1 MYKNVSDKFKGEKGV
16 LSRGRTN
23 IGYIQ
28 PINENTIS
36 GTSVSIRDGI
46 KDKTELTIDGKST
59 QETRSGRNLLNV
71 TAESFSMMGVTV
83 TINSDKT
90 IVLNGTYTGTETY
103 LRRLAK
109 DFTIPAG
116 TYTLSNGNPDASA
129 LVPSA
134 IFKDDNNNF
143 DIVDVSTKTFTEEKV
158 IKPYLRIAIGSSF
171 NNFKIYPMIVSGDTV
186 GEYEP
191 YGASPSPDYPSEI
204 ENVKGK
210 NLINPNLPVG
220 SETKDG
226 ITLTNNGD
234 GTYTVKGTAT
244 KTTGIDLTTQD
255 VIKLKGG
262 TYYTNSIE
270 VLSGTMDGL
279 ITVSVKGKD
288 DVTKFN
294 YLNLGSTFKAQTKKT
309 EEDLTIVRYNYY
321 IGSGKTVAFTFRVQ
335 LEEGSVATRY
345 VPYGNIQIVE
355 TGKNLFYNVVTSS
368 RPSGITLTQNDDG
381 SMLLNGTTTG
391 VSIFDFRLPKA
402 LPAGT
407 YTFSIK
413 GSGNIPG
420 NVFLRARDNN
430 AIMVSTDA
438 QVQGNNTTQNSH
450 TFTCEKEIA
459 TVSLNI
465 TTAGTIFNKFV
476 IKPQLEQ
483 SSTATDYEPYT
494 EEVVNIDLKGN
505 ELCSLPN
512 GTKAELIV
520 KDGRAKIVK
529 KIGEVV
535 LDGSETI
542 SGIWRDTET
551 THIFKISDI
560 KLDNLYTT
568 LTNTDEVFAMCDYFK
583 VHPYDAGANSIWA
596 IRKDNNDFKNALA
609 IINTKGN
616 ANYKNIIVKHSGCVT
631 SAEFKTWLSNH
642 NVTVQYEL
650 AEPYEIDL
658 GEVATLKT
666 FNGTTYITNSEDAEM
681 IVKYSQLGNKISKFV
696 QGQFMLQDKC
706 SVDGKL
712 IGNVIAKNFECQIYS
727 GKTYNLVDKRVR
739 VHTGLRFDDGTEEYV
754 PWGDFI
760 VDTYENVE
768 SSNYVSIKAM
778 DYMVK
783 FNPAYI
789 DNSHYPCYLK
799 DWVVNFANYFDV
811 ELGDLSYEL
820 TADTEINTEK
830 IYYTKNG
837 DDYEPVDN
845 PEKENIST
853 YYEVDLGSVSNQNF
867 EIIETPEI
875 ANKTG
880 REILKSV
887 AEMFGSFATIGRD
900 NKLYFKLKEKTGVKI
915 PKSPTLHSLTKNE
928 KYGEINVVV
937 LKLGQAEG
945 ENVTKRDEASIAKH
959 GENIIQIE
967 DNVFLNSQAKR
978 EMAINELFDRLKGF
992 SYVDFSAEWNNFMYL
1007 DSGDAIECQNKDDDT
1022 YFETMLLNQTLY
1034 IPNTTKSTI
1043 SAPSESKA
1051 EEKYQ
1056 FTEEQ
1061 KQINLY
1067 TELRVNKVEGAITAT
1082 TKKTQDISDDLN
1094 NNYYS
1099 KTNINQLLQT
1109 AESGITN
1116 TFSEAGGNNIFRNT
1130 GLWFKADTANIRNL
1144 YNESFIYCTY
1154 NSDAV
1159 NKSLTNVYPSSTS
1172 VTSYIRS
1179 EELMEINSAYEYSL
1193 DVPELTYKHGD
1204 TTLSYKTS
1212 LLELTSN
1219 REFQLENGKI
1229 LKHELSAGSSTIKFK
1244 KNTAYVML
1252 LLENQNFSRN
1262 IIVGDDLNGKTIYSS
1277 LPDNFY
1283 ETLNEQAVTT
1293 SMFVKTSTSNAIG
1306 VHTRLSKG
1314 LFNVGCNTI
1323 SNFEQSIMPTINFYI
1338 KNDITTVN
1346 EKSLKMSDT
1355 FGTVTEID
1363 KNNLAYPYLKIGIA
1377 TNLEIADAKTTL
1389 KELSI
1394 QIKTSDNL
1402 YEFWEGEIVRNSN
1415 DEAANNN
1422 SMLLLN
1428 GEVYQE
1434 QEVPNGN
1441 YAISF
1446 MYQKLNELANASVL
1460 INDKEYQLDSTEL
1473 KQFYTG
1479 EQDNETK
1486 EYITQPVEV
1495 TTNHIR
1501 ITFKCDVANAVEIYD
1516 LMCNKGT
1523 VKLAYSQNENETTT
1537 ETVNISKG
1545 ITITSTNMETIFK
1558 ANANGIRILTLQHA
1572 TIAYFTDKG
1581 LSTKEIIVEDEAQ
1594 ICRTLIQNVGDQTW
1608 FTRM

>member
-1 MYKNVSDKFKGEKGV
+1 MLKGLTSTWKNGCNAKTLTFSEYIIIDNKKIPVKAVLKDDCYNNGNFIGTFIFKEISFEVENNIDFKQKEFEYYKVVNGETIKFGTFITTEITDNDTTELVKVVGMDFGLKTQVEYMSSLDYSSGLITLLDVWNECCELSGLTSGITDFTNSDFIVE
-16 LSRGRTN
+16 SDQFT
-23 IGYIQ
+23 
-28 PINENTIS
+28 
-36 GTSVSIRDGI
+36 GTGATIRDVFVAI
-46 KDKTELTIDGKST
+46 AQSSCSFVKVMNDDKIYLIFNEYESNKKDGKTLIIDNSVYNTNLKLQLYGKST

-103 LRRLAK
+103 WRRLAK

-116 TYTLSNGNPDASA
+116 TYTLSNGNPDAST
-129 LVPSA
+129 STA
-134 IFKDDNNNF
+134 IFKDDSNNF
-143 DIVDVSTKTFTEEKV
+143 DIVDVSTKTFTGEKV
-158 IKPYLRIAIGSSF
+158 IKPYLRIAVGSSF

-186 GEYEP
+186 GKYEP
-191 YGASPSPDYPSEI
+191 YGAMPSPDYPSEI
-204 ENVKGK
+204 ENIKGK
-210 NLINPNLPVG
+210 NLFDGEIEIGGLDATTGLDVVNSTRTRSKNFIKVSSNTNYYYGYQNGGYRWILGYDKNKNLV
-220 SETKDG
+220 S
-226 ITLTNNGD
+226 D
-234 GTYTVKGTAT
+234 GTHNSSYKGALYIFSNNKGGVF
-244 KTTGIDLTTQD
+244 KTTPTTEYIRWYDTQS
-255 VIKLKGG
+255 
-262 TYYTNSIE
+262 TN
-270 VLSGTMDGL
+270 
-279 ITVSVKGKD
+279 
-288 DVTKFN
+288 
-294 YLNLGSTFKAQTKKT
+294 
-309 EEDLTIVRYNYY
+309 
-321 IGSGKTVAFTFRVQ
+321 
-335 LEEGSVATRY
+335 LEEEIMLSKGSIATRY

-355 TGKNLFYNVVTSS
+355 TGKNIAKFDPSKNTNINSWIYTSNVANNITATKKGTGDSFYATFVANVVKDEQYVFSTSTS
-368 RPSGITLTQNDDG
+368 EHI
-381 SMLLNGTTTG
+381 SMYCYSDKLWGTVIKGLSAVGLSSAVPLKFTSNYTGQMVIGLYGTTTS
-391 VSIFDFRLPKA
+391 VEAKDFQLE
-402 LPAGT
+402 
-407 YTFSIK
+407 K
-413 GSGNIPG
+413 GP
-420 NVFLRARDNN
+420 
-430 AIMVSTDA
+430 
-438 QVQGNNTTQNSH
+438 
-450 TFTCEKEIA
+450 IA
-459 TVSLNI
+459 T
-465 TTAGTIFNKFV
+465 
-476 IKPQLEQ
+476 P
-483 SSTATDYEPYT
+483 YEPYT

-505 ELCSLPN
+505 EL
-512 GTKAELIV
+512 TKYDKLII
-520 KDGRAKIVK
+520 KDGRATIQK
-529 KIGEVV
+529 K
-535 LDGSETI
+535 
-542 SGIWRDTET
+542 
-551 THIFKISDI
+551 
-560 KLDNLYTT
+560 
-568 LTNTDEVFAMCDYFK
+568 
-583 VHPYDAGANSIWA
+583 SIHLS
-596 IRKDNNDFKNALA
+596 LA
-609 IINTKGN
+609 IKDMNNFEDYPGWQPQPELLKDYPNKNGSFDSVPISYMTNISNSGFRVSLNTVGSN
-616 ANYKNIIVKHSGCVT
+616 GVI
-631 SAEFKTWLSNH
+631 FLSKS
-642 NVTVQYEL
+642 VYGLTQTQWKEKYPDLVFDLIYEL
-650 AEPYEIDL
+650 ETPEEIDL
-658 GEVATLKT
+658 GKITTLKT
-666 FNGTTYITNSEDAEM
+666 FNDTTYITNSEDAEM
-681 IVKYSQLGNKISKFV
+681 SIKYSIINE
-696 QGQFMLQDKC
+696 
-706 SVDGKL
+706 
-712 IGNVIAKNFECQIYS
+712 VIEDY
-727 GKTYNLVDKRVR
+727 TDLDDKRDTKPITCVR
-739 VHTGLRFDDGTEEYV
+739 LGMSQ
-754 PWGDFI
+754 I
-760 VDTYENVE
+760 VGENL
-768 SSNYVSIKAM
+768 
-778 DYMVK
+778 D
-783 FNPAYI
+783 
-789 DNSHYPCYLK
+789 LK
-799 DWVVNFANYFDV
+799 DD
-811 ELGDLSYEL
+811 EL
-820 TADTEINTEK
+820 
-830 IYYTKNG
+830 
-837 DDYEPVDN
+837 
-845 PEKENIST
+845 
-853 YYEVDLGSVSNQNF
+853 
-867 EIIETPEI
+867 
-875 ANKTG
+875 
-880 REILKSV
+880 
-887 AEMFGSFATIGRD
+887 
-900 NKLYFKLKEKTGVKI
+900 VK
-915 PKSPTLHSLTKNE
+915 
-928 KYGEINVVV
+928 KYGEHWLIIN
-937 LKLGQAEG
+937 
-945 ENVTKRDEASIAKH
+945 
-959 GENIIQIE
+959 
-967 DNVFLNSQAKR
+967 DNPFAYTQKKR
-978 EMAINELFDRLKGF
+978 EELIYAILDKIKGF
-992 SYVDFSAEWNNFMYL
+992 GYSAFSAKTSFKPYL
-1007 DSGDAIECQNKDDDT
+1007 TCGDIIKFKNKNG
-1022 YFETMLLNQTLY
+1022 ELINSILLRYEHNYDEITLE
-1034 IPNTTKSTI
+1034 
-1043 SAPSESKA
+1043 APSETSATVNYVYPANTIDLYKKA
-1051 EEKYQ
+1051 EAKVDKEANNITLL
-1056 FTEEQ
+1056 TEQTKTLRE
-1061 KQINLY
+1061 NL
-1067 TELRVNKVEGAITAT
+1067 E
-1082 TKKTQDISDDLN
+1082 SD
-1094 NNYYS
+1094 YYN
-1099 KTNINQLLQT
+1099 KTNINELLQT

-1130 GLWFKADTANIRNL
+1130 GLWFKADTANIQNL

-1193 DVPELTYKHGD
+1193 DVSELTYKHGD

-1219 REFQLENGKI
+1219 REFQLENGEI

-1306 VHTRLSKG
+1306 VHTKLSKG

-1355 FGTVTEID
+1355 FGIVTEID
-1363 KNNLAYPYLKIGIA
+1363 KNNLAYPYLKIGID

-1389 KELSI
+1389 KEFSI

-1501 ITFKCDVANAVEIYD
+1501 ITFKCDVDNAVEIYD

-1558 ANANGIRILTLQHA
+1558 ANANGIRILTLQNA

>member
-36 GTSVSIRDGI
+36 GTSVSIIDGI

-59 QETRSGRNLLNV
+59 QETRSGRNLFDI
-71 TAESFSMMGVTV
+71 S
-83 TINSDKT
+83 K
-90 IVLNGTYTGTETY
+90 VLNNGTRVVNNG
-103 LRRLAK
+103 
-109 DFTIPAG
+109 DG
-116 TYTLSNGNPDASA
+116 TLSVQAYGASGGS
-129 LVPSA
+129 PSYLKTYCPNLQVGDNVILTLETTSKNKFIYLSGTNQVWKSGVERTITQSDLDSSVLWYSNDNSTTA
-134 IFKDDNNNF
+134 TISNIMVRLSSITDD
-143 DIVDVSTKTFTEEKV
+143 T
-158 IKPYLRIAIGSSF
+158 
-171 NNFKIYPMIVSGDTV
+171 
-186 GEYEP
+186 YEP
-191 YGASPSPDYPSEI
+191 FTNGQPSPSPDYPSEI
-204 ENVKGK
+204 ENVKGRNLLPEVIDKTTQTK
-210 NLINPNLPVG
+210 N
-220 SETKDG
+220 G
-226 ITLTNNGD
+226 ITLTFLENNKINLKGTSTATTAIDLLLKENTKITKDIYVHLRNNGTGSASIGLLNSSGQFGWCSFSKTNKISKLNAVSSESSEINRIRFFVNTGQTID
-234 GTYTVKGTAT
+234 ITFQPSLEYTSD
-244 KTTGIDLTTQD
+244 I
-255 VIKLKGG
+255 
-262 TYYTNSIE
+262 
-270 VLSGTMDGL
+270 
-279 ITVSVKGKD
+279 
-288 DVTKFN
+288 
-294 YLNLGSTFKAQTKKT
+294 
-309 EEDLTIVRYNYY
+309 
-321 IGSGKTVAFTFRVQ
+321 
-335 LEEGSVATRY
+335 TRY

-355 TGKNLFYNVVTSS
+355 TGKNLLDTDILSYSFEANTNGYVQGRNIGFGKVTLNANTKYYISYDVVETGTTNLRNTAMLVASDGTGSEYQNLGTYN
-368 RPSGITLTQNDDG
+368 
-381 SMLLNGTTTG
+381 TTTG
-391 VSIFDFRLPKA
+391 RKVWEFTPTETKEYIVNYWCHTSDEKVTIA
-402 LPAGT
+402 
-407 YTFSIK
+407 
-413 GSGNIPG
+413 NM
-420 NVFLRARDNN
+420 
-430 AIMVSTDA
+430 MVSTD
-438 QVQGNNTTQNSH
+438 S
-450 TFTCEKEIA
+450 A
-459 TVSLNI
+459 TN
-465 TTAGTIFNKFV
+465 
-476 IKPQLEQ
+476 
-483 SSTATDYEPYT
+483 YEPYT

-512 GTKAELIV
+512 GTKDELIV

-529 KIGEVV
+529 RIGKVV
-535 LDGSETI
+535 LNGSEDWHM
-542 SGIWRDTET
+542 SPET
-551 THIFKISDI
+551 FNGLHYSTTKSITDFKQGPAGCPINIFKSTHFHYVSGGGHADLGGAYFINNMF
-560 KLDNLYTT
+560 LVFMNFTT
-568 LTNTDEVFAMCDYFK
+568 VED
-583 VHPYDAGANSIWA
+583 
-596 IRKDNNDFKNALA
+596 
-609 IINTKGN
+609 
-616 ANYKNIIVKHSGCVT
+616 
-631 SAEFKTWLSNH
+631 FKTWLKENP
-642 NVTVQYEL
+642 VTVYYEL

-658 GEVATLKT
+658 GEVSML
-666 FNGTTYITNSEDAEM
+666 TTYEGTSNITNSEDAEM
-681 IVKYSQLGNKISKFV
+681 SVKYSQLGDKISKFV

-900 NKLYFKLKEKTGVKI
+900 NKLYFKLKEKTEVKI

-945 ENVTKRDEASIAKH
+945 ENVTKRDEASIAKY

-1082 TKKTQDISDDLN
+1082 TKKTQDIYDDLN

-1262 IIVGDDLNGKTIYSS
+1262 ILVGDNLNGKTIYSS

-1283 ETLNEQAVTT
+1283 ETLNKQAVTT

-1306 VHTRLSKG
+1306 VHTKLSKG

-1323 SNFEQSIMPTINFYI
+1323 SNFEQSIMPTINFYV
-1338 KNDITTVN
+1338 KNDVTTVN

-1355 FGTVTEID
+1355 FGIVTEIN
-1363 KNNLAYPYLKIGIA
+1363 KNNLAYPYLKIGIN

-1501 ITFKCDVANAVEIYD
+1501 ITFKCDVDNAVEIYD

-1558 ANANGIRILTLQHA
+1558 ANANGIRILTLQNA

-1581 LSTKEIIVEDEAQ
+1581 LSTKELIVEDEAQ

>member
-1 MYKNVSDKFKGEKGV
+1 MKN
-16 LSRGRTN
+16 TN
-23 IGYIQ
+23 F
-28 PINENTIS
+28 INECKNRANGNRLGKIALEGRKKLNNQTLLIEN
-36 GTSVSIRDGI
+36 SVPNSKIDL
-46 KDKTELTIDGKST
+46 ELCGKST
-59 QETRSGRNLLNV
+59 QETRSGKNLLDNKNPNYIV
-71 TAESFSMMGVTV
+71 GATWQPTETGGKFSASSVFRWVGWNLKLNMDKQYTFSYGAH
-83 TINSDKT
+83 NSKYVYLY
-90 IVLNGTYTGTETY
+90 IRTYT
-103 LRRLAK
+103 
-109 DFTIPAG
+109 DS
-116 TYTLSNGNPDASA
+116 TYTTIKTKIVTDGVNLQNTFKPDSEY
-129 LVPSA
+129 V
-134 IFKDDNNNF
+134 
-143 DIVDVSTKTFTEEKV
+143 
-158 IKPYLRIAIGSSF
+158 RIAFANNAIIENIEIPNIQLEKGS
-171 NNFKIYPMIVSGDTV
+171 IATD
-186 GEYEP
+186 YEP
-191 YGASPSPDYPSEI
+191 YEAMPSPDYPSEI
-204 ENVKGK
+204 ENIKSK
-210 NLINPNLPVG
+210 NLFDKNALYRPLNAN
-220 SETKDG
+220 KDILNTG
-226 ITLTNNGD
+226 VRATLTKSDAWAYFYQEIGKKELLGKTISYGAEFLVSGQN
-234 GTYTVKGTAT
+234 KGQIALWFGSSTNQAIQHISHINSGS
-244 KTTGIDLTTQD
+244 KTITIPSKFPSDTDRIYIL
-255 VIKLKGG
+255 IYANAGG
-262 TYYTNSIE
+262 TGNIGDYVDYTNLM
-270 VLSGTMDGL
+270 V
-279 ITVSVKGKD
+279 V
-288 DVTKFN
+288 
-294 YLNLGSTFKAQTKKT
+294 
-309 EEDLTIVRYNYY
+309 
-321 IGSGKTVAFTFRVQ
+321 
-335 LEEGSVATRY
+335 EGSMPRLY
-345 VPYGNIQIVE
+345 VPYGNIQIAE
-355 TGKNLFYNVVTSS
+355 TGKNKLSFSLSS
-368 RPSGITLTQNDDG
+368 QTINGLTIVNNGDG
-381 SMLLNGTTTG
+381 SLILNGTTTDV
-391 VSIFDFRLPKA
+391 VSMRFSEFMTNLI
-402 LPAGT
+402 AGNYYFSINASGT
-407 YTFSIK
+407 VSSTFSKILYGKLQSNSSANVLMNYNSITENGKSVTTKVDYAQYYLWLYIK
-413 GSGNIPG
+413 NG
-420 NVFLRARDNN
+420 
-430 AIMVSTDA
+430 T
-438 QVQGNNTTQNSH
+438 
-450 TFTCEKEIA
+450 TFT
-459 TVSLNI
+459 NY
-465 TTAGTIFNKFV
+465 V

-483 SSTATDYEPYT
+483 GSTATPYEPYK

-512 GTKAELIV
+512 GTKDELVV
-520 KDGRAKIVK
+520 KDGRAKIIK
-529 KIGEVV
+529 KIDKIV
-535 LDGSETI
+535 LNGSETI
-542 SGIWRDTET
+542 TAIWRDAET

-583 VHPYDAGANSIWA
+583 VHPYDAGTDSIWA
-596 IRKDNNDFKNALA
+596 IRKDNNEFKNALA

-681 IVKYSQLGNKISKFV
+681 SVEASVWQNEIFNSDYLQSFEIDSGCYVDGNIIGSVYAKCLKANFIDDQNNLTDKSIQAQIGVKYADLSNEYINMGKYTVERPNNEITANMSQITAYDDLYTNLDKKYVCNIDYSDGDKTVSDLYADVCKQLGLTPVTTTFTNSTIPIADNPFTNGEKNRTVLQTVAKISCSFIDIDDDTNKIDLCWLSNSDEPDYVFNLSDYSNV
-696 QGQFMLQDKC
+696 EG
-706 SVDGKL
+706 GKIVCGPINCL
-712 IGNVIAKNFECQIYS
+712 IIKNSQI
-727 GKTYNLVDKRVR
+727 
-739 VHTGLRFDDGTEEYV
+739 DD
-754 PWGDFI
+754 
-760 VDTYENVE
+760 ENVTIKDDE
-768 SSNYVSIKAM
+768 SIATNGEHSITISEDYILYNAELRQQAINAIWNKVKGMKYVDCK
-778 DYMVK
+778 
-783 FNPAYI
+783 
-789 DNSHYPCYLK
+789 
-799 DWVVNFANYFDV
+799 
-811 ELGDLSYEL
+811 L
-820 TADTEINTEK
+820 T
-830 IYYTKNG
+830 
-837 DDYEPVDN
+837 
-845 PEKENIST
+845 T
-853 YYEVDLGSVSNQNF
+853 YYGKPF
-867 EIIETPEI
+867 
-875 ANKTG
+875 
-880 REILKSV
+880 
-887 AEMFGSFATIGRD
+887 
-900 NKLYFKLKEKTGVKI
+900 
-915 PKSPTLHSLTKNE
+915 
-928 KYGEINVVV
+928 
-937 LKLGQAEG
+937 LKLGKYIR
-945 ENVTKRDEASIAKH
+945 V
-959 GENIIQIE
+959 
-967 DNVFLNSQAKR
+967 
-978 EMAINELFDRLKGF
+978 
-992 SYVDFSAEWNNFMYL
+992 YL
-1007 DSGDAIECQNKDDDT
+1007 SETEYFDT
-1022 YFETMLLNQTLY
+1022 YVLKHNFTFDGTFTSVIESPAPTEQE
-1034 IPNTTKSTI
+1034 IKTK
-1043 SAPSESKA
+1043 
-1051 EEKYQ
+1051 
-1056 FTEEQ
+1056 
-1061 KQINLY
+1061 
-1067 TELRVNKVEGAITAT
+1067 
-1082 TKKTQDISDDLN
+1082 QDISLGEALRNTQIEVNKQKGEIRSITTKQENIQSDIT
-1094 NNYYS
+1094 NNYYN
-1099 KTNINQLLQT
+1099 KTSMDELLQT

-1130 GLWFKADTANIRNL
+1130 GLWFKADTANIQNL

-1219 REFQLENGKI
+1219 REFQLENGEI

-1262 IIVGDDLNGKTIYSS
+1262 ILVGDDLNGKTIYSS

-1306 VHTRLSKG
+1306 VHTQLSKG

-1323 SNFEQSIMPTINFYI
+1323 SNFEQSIMPMINFYV

-1346 EKSLKMSDT
+1346 EKSLTMSDT

-1363 KNNLAYPYLKIGIA
+1363 ENNLAYPYLKIGID

-1441 YAISF
+1441 YAVSF

-1501 ITFKCDVANAVEIYD
+1501 ITFKCDVDNAVEIYD
-1516 LMCNKGT
+1516 LMCNKGI

-1558 ANANGIRILTLQHA
+1558 ANANGIKILTLQNA

-1581 LSTKEIIVEDEAQ
+1581 LSTKELIVEDEAQ

>member
-1 MYKNVSDKFKGEKGV
+1 MLKGLTSTWKNGCNAKTLTFSEYIIIDNKKIPVKAVLKDDCYNNGNFIGTFIFKEISFEVENNIDFKQKEFEYYKVVNGETIKFGTFITTEITDNDTTELVKVVGMDFGLKTQVEYMSSLDYSSGLITLLDVWNECCELSGLTSGITDFTNSDFIVE
-16 LSRGRTN
+16 SDQFT
-23 IGYIQ
+23 
-28 PINENTIS
+28 
-36 GTSVSIRDGI
+36 GTGATIRDVFVAI
-46 KDKTELTIDGKST
+46 AQSSCSFVKVMNDDKIYLIFNEYESNKKDGKTLIIDNSVYNTNLKLQLYGKST
-59 QETRSGRNLLNV
+59 QETRSGKNILNFDAVLKYWNAIYTSSDNVYSLTDVSSMYKNPYVLDLEVGKNYTFSIQGATQNSTNLKLEILKDGTVIQFISAINGDSKTFEV
-71 TAESFSMMGVTV
+71 ESG
-83 TINSDKT
+83 
-90 IVLNGTYTGTETY
+90 
-103 LRRLAK
+103 A
-109 DFTIPAG
+109 
-116 TYTLSNGNPDASA
+116 TYTLRGNYATRKYP
-129 LVPSA
+129 V
-134 IFKDDNNNF
+134 IFNKPMLRLSTTDD
-143 DIVDVSTKTFTEEKV
+143 T
-158 IKPYLRIAIGSSF
+158 
-171 NNFKIYPMIVSGDTV
+171 
-186 GEYEP
+186 YEP
-191 YGASPSPDYPSEI
+191 YGAMPSPDYPSEI
-204 ENVKGK
+204 TN
-210 NLINPNLPVG
+210 
-220 SETKDG
+220 
-226 ITLTNNGD
+226 IT
-234 GTYTVKGTAT
+234 
-244 KTTGIDLTTQD
+244 
-255 VIKLKGG
+255 
-262 TYYTNSIE
+262 
-270 VLSGTMDGL
+270 
-279 ITVSVKGKD
+279 
-288 DVTKFN
+288 
-294 YLNLGSTFKAQTKKT
+294 
-309 EEDLTIVRYNYY
+309 
-321 IGSGKTVAFTFRVQ
+321 
-335 LEEGSVATRY
+335 
-345 VPYGNIQIVE
+345 GNIQIVE
-355 TGKNLFYNVVTSS
+355 TGKNIAKFDQSKNTNINSWIYTSNVANNITATKKGTGDSFYATFVANVVKDEQYVFSTSTS
-368 RPSGITLTQNDDG
+368 EHISMYCYSDKLWGTTISGLSAVSISSAVPLKFTSTYTGQMIIGLY
-381 SMLLNGTTTG
+381 GTTTS
-391 VSIFDFRLPKA
+391 VEAKDFQLE
-402 LPAGT
+402 
-407 YTFSIK
+407 K
-413 GSGNIPG
+413 GP
-420 NVFLRARDNN
+420 
-430 AIMVSTDA
+430 
-438 QVQGNNTTQNSH
+438 
-450 TFTCEKEIA
+450 IA
-459 TVSLNI
+459 T
-465 TTAGTIFNKFV
+465 
-476 IKPQLEQ
+476 P
-483 SSTATDYEPYT
+483 YEPYT

-505 ELCSLPN
+505 ELCSLPD
-512 GTKAELIV
+512 GTKDELIV

-542 SGIWRDTET
+542 TGIWRDTET

-642 NVTVQYEL
+642 NVMVQYEL

-658 GEVATLKT
+658 GKVATLKT
-666 FNGTTYITNSEDAEM
+666 FNGTSIITNSEDAEM
-681 IVKYSQLGNKISKFV
+681 SIKYSIINE
-696 QGQFMLQDKC
+696 
-706 SVDGKL
+706 
-712 IGNVIAKNFECQIYS
+712 VIEDY
-727 GKTYNLVDKRVR
+727 TDLDDKRDTKPITCVR
-739 VHTGLRFDDGTEEYV
+739 LGMSQ
-754 PWGDFI
+754 I
-760 VDTYENVE
+760 VGENL
-768 SSNYVSIKAM
+768 
-778 DYMVK
+778 D
-783 FNPAYI
+783 
-789 DNSHYPCYLK
+789 LK
-799 DWVVNFANYFDV
+799 DD
-811 ELGDLSYEL
+811 EL
-820 TADTEINTEK
+820 
-830 IYYTKNG
+830 
-837 DDYEPVDN
+837 
-845 PEKENIST
+845 
-853 YYEVDLGSVSNQNF
+853 
-867 EIIETPEI
+867 
-875 ANKTG
+875 
-880 REILKSV
+880 
-887 AEMFGSFATIGRD
+887 
-900 NKLYFKLKEKTGVKI
+900 VK
-915 PKSPTLHSLTKNE
+915 
-928 KYGEINVVV
+928 KYGEHWLIIN
-937 LKLGQAEG
+937 
-945 ENVTKRDEASIAKH
+945 
-959 GENIIQIE
+959 
-967 DNVFLNSQAKR
+967 DNPFAYTQKKR
-978 EMAINELFDRLKGF
+978 EELIYAILDKIKGF
-992 SYVDFSAEWNNFMYL
+992 GYSAFSAKTSFKPYL
-1007 DSGDAIECQNKDDDT
+1007 TCGDIIKFKNKNG
-1022 YFETMLLNQTLY
+1022 ELINSILLRYEHNYDEITLE
-1034 IPNTTKSTI
+1034 
-1043 SAPSESKA
+1043 APSETSATVNYVYPANTIDLYKKA
-1051 EEKYQ
+1051 EAKVDKEANNITLL
-1056 FTEEQ
+1056 TEQTKTLRE
-1061 KQINLY
+1061 NL
-1067 TELRVNKVEGAITAT
+1067 E
-1082 TKKTQDISDDLN
+1082 SD
-1094 NNYYS
+1094 YYN
-1099 KTNINQLLQT
+1099 KTNINELLQT

-1130 GLWFKADTANIRNL
+1130 GLWFKADTANIQNL

-1219 REFQLENGKI
+1219 REFQLENGEI

-1262 IIVGDDLNGKTIYSS
+1262 ILVGDDLNGKTIYSS

-1306 VHTRLSKG
+1306 VHTQLSKG

-1323 SNFEQSIMPTINFYI
+1323 SNFEQSIMPMIDFYV

-1346 EKSLKMSDT
+1346 EKSLTMSDT

-1363 KNNLAYPYLKIGIA
+1363 KNNLAYPYLKIGID

-1441 YAISF
+1441 YAVSF

-1479 EQDNETK
+1479 EQNNETK

-1501 ITFKCDVANAVEIYD
+1501 ITFKCDVDNAVEIYD
-1516 LMCNKGT
+1516 LMCNKGI

-1558 ANANGIRILTLQHA
+1558 ANANGIKILTLQNA

-1581 LSTKEIIVEDEAQ
+1581 LSTKELIVEDEAQ
-1594 ICRTLIQNVGDQTW
+1594 ICRTLMQNVGDQTW

>member
-36 GTSVSIRDGI
+36 GTSVSIIDGI

-59 QETRSGRNLLNV
+59 QETRSGKNLLNV
-71 TAESFSMMGVTV
+71 TAESFTTSGVTV
-83 TINSDKT
+83 TINPDKT
-90 IVLNGTYTGTETY
+90 IVLNGKYTGTAIFW
-103 LRRLAK
+103 RRLAP

-116 TYTLSNGNPDASA
+116 TYTISNGNPDAST
-129 LVPSA
+129 STA
-134 IFKDDNNNF
+134 IFKDDSNNF

-158 IKPYLRIAIGSSF
+158 IKPYLRIAVGSSF
-171 NNFKIYPMIVSGDTV
+171 NNFKIYPMIVYGDTV

-191 YGASPSPDYPSEI
+191 YGVSPSPDYPSEI
-204 ENVKGK
+204 ENTKGK

-244 KTTGIDLTTQD
+244 KTTGIDLTTQN
-255 VIKLKGG
+255 VIKLKGN

-270 VLSGTMDGL
+270 VLSGKMDGF

-294 YLNLGSTFKAQTKKT
+294 YINLTPSNYIHTVKTK
-309 EEDLTIVRYNYY
+309 EDLTVVRYNYY
-321 IGSGKTVAFTFRVQ
+321 IAEGTTVDFTFRVQ
-335 LEEGSVATRY
+335 LEKGSIATRY

-355 TGKNLFYNVVTSS
+355 TGKNSFNPAINFRASIGGLTN
-368 RPSGITLTQNDDG
+368 TLNPDG
-381 SMLLNGTTTG
+381 SITISGKPTYDFVQIVGVKDITDELEDGKVYTLSQTNSQNKFFAAISAKKSDGTTTYFG
-391 VSIFDFRLPKA
+391 SGSGSVSITINKSI
-402 LPAGT
+402 
-407 YTFSIK
+407 YTNYLIYVETSSIANW
-413 GSGNIPG
+413 G
-420 NVFLRARDNN
+420 D
-430 AIMVSTDA
+430 
-438 QVQGNNTTQNSH
+438 
-450 TFTCEKEIA
+450 E
-459 TVSLNI
+459 SLTI
-465 TTAGTIFNKFV
+465 TSAF
-476 IKPQLEQ
+476 QLEEGPV
-483 SSTATDYEPYT
+483 ATDYEPYT

-505 ELCSLPN
+505 EL
-512 GTKAELIV
+512 TKYDKLII
-520 KDGRAKIVK
+520 KDGKATIQK
-529 KIGEVV
+529 KSRHLSSAIKNMNNFEDYPGWQPQPE
-535 LDGSETI
+535 LLKDYPNKNGSFDGVPI
-542 SGIWRDTET
+542 SYMTNISNSGFRVNLNTVGSNGV
-551 THIFKISDI
+551 IFLSKSV
-560 KLDNLYTT
+560 YG
-568 LTNTDEVFAMCDYFK
+568 LTQTQWKEKYPDLVFDL
-583 VHPYDAGANSIWA
+583 I
-596 IRKDNNDFKNALA
+596 
-609 IINTKGN
+609 
-616 ANYKNIIVKHSGCVT
+616 
-631 SAEFKTWLSNH
+631 
-642 NVTVQYEL
+642 YEL

-681 IVKYSQLGNKISKFV
+681 SVKYSQLGDKISKFV

-811 ELGDLSYEL
+811 ELGDLSYKL

-880 REILKSV
+880 REILKNV

-900 NKLYFKLKEKTGVKI
+900 NKLYFKLKEKTRVKI

-945 ENVTKRDEASIAKH
+945 ENVTKRDEASIAEH

-1094 NNYYS
+1094 NNYYT
-1099 KTNINQLLQT
+1099 KTNVNTLLQT

-1144 YNESFIYCTY
+1144 YNGSFIYCTY

-1204 TTLSYKTS
+1204 ATLSYKTS

-1244 KNTAYVML
+1244 KNTIYVML

-1306 VHTRLSKG
+1306 VHTKLSKG

-1501 ITFKCDVANAVEIYD
+1501 ITFKCDVDNAVEIYD

>member
-1 MYKNVSDKFKGEKGV
+1 MLKGLTSTWKNGCNAKTLTFSEYIIIDNKKIPVKAVLKDDCYNNGNFIGTFIFKEISFEVENNIDFKQKEFEYYKVVNGETIKFGTFITTEITDNDTTELVKVVGMDFGLKTQVEYMSSLDYSSGLITLLDVWNECCELSGLTSGITDFTNSDFIVE
-16 LSRGRTN
+16 SDQFT
-23 IGYIQ
+23 
-28 PINENTIS
+28 
-36 GTSVSIRDGI
+36 GTGATIRDVFVAI
-46 KDKTELTIDGKST
+46 AQSSCSFVKVMNDDKIYLIFNEYESNKKDGKTLIIDNSVYNTNLKLQLYGKST

-71 TAESFSMMGVTV
+71 TAESFSMMGVMV

-103 LRRLAK
+103 WRRLAK

-116 TYTLSNGNPDASA
+116 TYTLSNGNPKAST
-129 LVPSA
+129 STA
-134 IFKDDNNNF
+134 IFKDDSNNF
-143 DIVDVSTKTFTEEKV
+143 DIVDVSTKTFTEKKV
-158 IKPYLRIAIGSSF
+158 IKPYLRIAVGSSF

-191 YGASPSPDYPSEI
+191 YGVMPSPDYPSEI

-226 ITLTNNGD
+226 ITLTNNGN

-255 VIKLKGG
+255 VIKLKGD

-270 VLSGTMDGL
+270 ILNGKMDGF

-288 DVTKFN
+288 NVTKFN
-294 YLNLGSTFKAQTKKT
+294 YLNLGSTFKTNTKKI
-309 EEDLTIVRYNYY
+309 EEDLTIVRYNYF
-321 IGSGKTVAFTFRVQ
+321 IESGKTVDFTFRVQ
-335 LEEGSVATRY
+335 LEKGSIATRY

-355 TGKNLFYNVVTSS
+355 TGKNLWNLENINVNGSFTTSASILLGNFYFEEGTYTLSLTNELISNS
-368 RPSGITLTQNDDG
+368 YLYIGPSGSIANNIKKKATFTITTKGIYNIRF
-381 SMLLNGTTTG
+381 
-391 VSIFDFRLPKA
+391 VRI
-402 LPAGT
+402 AGT
-407 YTFSIK
+407 Y
-413 GSGNIPG
+413 
-420 NVFLRARDNN
+420 NN
-430 AIMVSTDA
+430 FKSDI
-438 QVQGNNTTQNSH
+438 
-450 TFTCEKEIA
+450 
-459 TVSLNI
+459 
-465 TTAGTIFNKFV
+465 
-476 IKPQLEQ
+476 QLEKG
-483 SSTATDYEPYT
+483 STATPYEPYT

-505 ELCSLPN
+505 EL
-512 GTKAELIV
+512 TKYDKLII
-520 KDGRAKIVK
+520 KDGKATIQK
-529 KIGEVV
+529 KSRH
-535 LDGSETI
+535 LS
-542 SGIWRDTET
+542 
-551 THIFKISDI
+551 
-560 KLDNLYTT
+560 
-568 LTNTDEVFAMCDYFK
+568 
-583 VHPYDAGANSIWA
+583 
-596 IRKDNNDFKNALA
+596 LA
-609 IINTKGN
+609 IKDMNNFEDYPGWQPQPELLKDYPGKNGSFDSVPISYMTNISNSGFRVSLNTVGSN
-616 ANYKNIIVKHSGCVT
+616 GVI
-631 SAEFKTWLSNH
+631 FLSKS
-642 NVTVQYEL
+642 VYGLTQTQWKEKYPDLVFDLIYEL
-650 AEPYEIDL
+650 ETPEEIDL
-658 GEVATLKT
+658 GKITTLKT
-666 FNGTTYITNSEDAEM
+666 FNDTTYITNSEDAEM
-681 IVKYSQLGNKISKFV
+681 SIKYSIINE
-696 QGQFMLQDKC
+696 
-706 SVDGKL
+706 
-712 IGNVIAKNFECQIYS
+712 VIEDY
-727 GKTYNLVDKRVR
+727 TDLDDKRDTKPITCVR
-739 VHTGLRFDDGTEEYV
+739 LGMSQ
-754 PWGDFI
+754 I
-760 VDTYENVE
+760 VGENL
-768 SSNYVSIKAM
+768 
-778 DYMVK
+778 D
-783 FNPAYI
+783 
-789 DNSHYPCYLK
+789 LK
-799 DWVVNFANYFDV
+799 DD
-811 ELGDLSYEL
+811 EL
-820 TADTEINTEK
+820 
-830 IYYTKNG
+830 
-837 DDYEPVDN
+837 
-845 PEKENIST
+845 
-853 YYEVDLGSVSNQNF
+853 
-867 EIIETPEI
+867 
-875 ANKTG
+875 
-880 REILKSV
+880 
-887 AEMFGSFATIGRD
+887 
-900 NKLYFKLKEKTGVKI
+900 VK
-915 PKSPTLHSLTKNE
+915 
-928 KYGEINVVV
+928 KYGEHWLIIN
-937 LKLGQAEG
+937 
-945 ENVTKRDEASIAKH
+945 
-959 GENIIQIE
+959 
-967 DNVFLNSQAKR
+967 DNPFAYTQKKR
-978 EMAINELFDRLKGF
+978 EELIYAILDKIKGF
-992 SYVDFSAEWNNFMYL
+992 GYSAFSAKTSFKPYL
-1007 DSGDAIECQNKDDDT
+1007 TCGDIIKFKNKNG
-1022 YFETMLLNQTLY
+1022 ELINSILLRYEHNYDEITLE
-1034 IPNTTKSTI
+1034 
-1043 SAPSESKA
+1043 APSETSATVNYVYPANTIDLYKKA
-1051 EEKYQ
+1051 EAKVDKEANNITLL
-1056 FTEEQ
+1056 TEQTKTLRE
-1061 KQINLY
+1061 NL
-1067 TELRVNKVEGAITAT
+1067 E
-1082 TKKTQDISDDLN
+1082 SD
-1094 NNYYS
+1094 YYN
-1099 KTNINQLLQT
+1099 KTNINELLQT

-1130 GLWFKADTANIRNL
+1130 GLWFKADTANIQNL

-1219 REFQLENGKI
+1219 REFQLENGEI

-1262 IIVGDDLNGKTIYSS
+1262 ILVGDDLNGKTIYSS

-1306 VHTRLSKG
+1306 VHTQLSKG

-1323 SNFEQSIMPTINFYI
+1323 SNFEQSIMPMIDFYV

-1346 EKSLKMSDT
+1346 EKSLTMSDT

-1363 KNNLAYPYLKIGIA
+1363 KNNLAYPYLKIGID

-1441 YAISF
+1441 YAVSF

-1479 EQDNETK
+1479 EQNNETK

-1501 ITFKCDVANAVEIYD
+1501 ITFKCDVDNAVEIYD
-1516 LMCNKGT
+1516 LMCNKGI

-1558 ANANGIRILTLQHA
+1558 ANANGIKILTLQNA

-1581 LSTKEIIVEDEAQ
+1581 LSTKELIVEDEAQ

>member
-36 GTSVSIRDGI
+36 GTSVSIIDGI
-46 KDKTELTIDGKST
+46 KDKTELTIDGKSV
-59 QETRSGRNLLNV
+59 QETRSGKNLIELKKDSTLTQN
-71 TAESFSMMGVTV
+71 GVTFKV
-83 TINSDKT
+83 NDDYSIT
-90 IVLNGTYTGTETY
+90 LNGTCNKNNTVFSFKPGVV
-103 LRRLAK
+103 
-109 DFTIPAG
+109 IPSDG
-116 TYTLSNGNPDASA
+116 EYTLSSKFVRGSISNTTNFTQIQILRTSDWAGIRLKLNNEDGSNTSQ
-129 LVPSA
+129 LSVGKYNYCN
-134 IFKDDNNNF
+134 IRIDNNVALSNYT
-143 DIVDVSTKTFTEEKV
+143 IKIQLEKGSTAT
-158 IKPYLRIAIGSSF
+158 
-171 NNFKIYPMIVSGDTV
+171 N
-186 GEYEP
+186 YEP
-191 YGASPSPDYPSEI
+191 YGVMPSPDYPSEI
-204 ENVKGK
+204 ENVKGNNLLPNNATSQTK
-210 NLINPNLPVG
+210 NGVTFTVNNDKTILVNGTSTAVTDLYMVGAANEYVDLGVPTGNYILSGCPVG
-220 SETKDG
+220 GNTNTYMLYAVQKRGNKLYYYQEIG
-226 ITLTNNGD
+226 NGLTINVEAGD
-234 GTYTVKGTAT
+234 TFR
-244 KTTGIDLTTQD
+244 IF
-255 VIKLKGG
+255 IR
-262 TYYTNSIE
+262 I
-270 VLSGTMDGL
+270 LSG
-279 ITVSVKGKD
+279 K
-288 DVTKFN
+288 
-294 YLNLGSTFKAQTKKT
+294 
-309 EEDLTIVRYNYY
+309 E
-321 IGSGKTVAFTFRVQ
+321 VANA
-335 LEEGSVATRY
+335 LYKPMLSKNGGNY

-355 TGKNLFYNVVTSS
+355 TGKNLFKPLNITNNGITTTYDKNGVGTIKGTSTSS
-368 RPSGITLTQNDDG
+368 WANISTKVLYSYPAGNYVL
-381 SMLLNGTTTG
+381 
-391 VSIFDFRLPKA
+391 SIDKPKTFNVQIK
-402 LPAGT
+402 GT
-407 YTFSIK
+407 YTDNEIFEFSISAGSKTKNVAFKKEVYSMYAYIRGFATGTTFNETIKIQLEK
-413 GSGNIPG
+413 GS
-420 NVFLRARDNN
+420 A
-430 AIMVSTDA
+430 
-438 QVQGNNTTQNSH
+438 
-450 TFTCEKEIA
+450 
-459 TVSLNI
+459 
-465 TTAGTIFNKFV
+465 
-476 IKPQLEQ
+476 
-483 SSTATDYEPYT
+483 ATDYEPYT

-505 ELCSLPN
+505 EL
-512 GTKAELIV
+512 TKYDKLII
-520 KDGRAKIVK
+520 KDSKATIQK
-529 KIGEVV
+529 KSRH
-535 LDGSETI
+535 LS
-542 SGIWRDTET
+542 
-551 THIFKISDI
+551 
-560 KLDNLYTT
+560 
-568 LTNTDEVFAMCDYFK
+568 
-583 VHPYDAGANSIWA
+583 
-596 IRKDNNDFKNALA
+596 LA
-609 IINTKGN
+609 IKDMNNFENYPGWQPQPELLKDYPGKNSSFDKVPISYMTNISNSSKAVYLNTVRG
-616 ANYKNIIVKHSGCVT
+616 SGGVIFLDKSVYGLT
-631 SAEFKTWLSNH
+631 QTQWKEKYPDLVFDLI
-642 NVTVQYEL
+642 YEL

-658 GEVATLKT
+658 GEVSML
-666 FNGTTYITNSEDAEM
+666 TTYEGTSNITNSEDTNM
-681 IVKYSQLGNKISKFV
+681 SVKYSQLGDKISKFV

-900 NKLYFKLKEKTGVKI
+900 NKLYFKLKEKTGIKI

-937 LKLGQAEG
+937 LKLGQVEG

-1082 TKKTQDISDDLN
+1082 TKKTQDIYDNLN

-1179 EELMEINSAYEYSL
+1179 EELMEIDSAYEYSL
-1193 DVPELTYKHGD
+1193 DVPELTYKRGD

-1244 KNTAYVML
+1244 KNTVYVML

-1262 IIVGDDLNGKTIYSS
+1262 ILVGDNLNGKTIYSS

-1283 ETLNEQAVTT
+1283 ETLNEHAVTT

-1306 VHTRLSKG
+1306 VHTKLSKG

-1323 SNFEQSIMPTINFYI
+1323 SNFEQSIMPTINFYV
-1338 KNDITTVN
+1338 KNDVTTVN

-1363 KNNLAYPYLKIGIA
+1363 KNNLAYPYLKIGIN
-1377 TNLEIADAKTTL
+1377 TNLEIADAKATL

-1501 ITFKCDVANAVEIYD
+1501 ITFKCDVDNAVEIYD

-1558 ANANGIRILTLQHA
+1558 ANANGIRILTLQNA

>member
-1 MYKNVSDKFKGEKGV
+1 MKN
-16 LSRGRTN
+16 TN
-23 IGYIQ
+23 F
-28 PINENTIS
+28 INECKNRANGNRLGKIALEGREKLNNQTLLIEN
-36 GTSVSIRDGI
+36 SVPNSKIDL
-46 KDKTELTIDGKST
+46 ELCGKST
-59 QETRSGRNLLNV
+59 QETRSGKNILNFDAVLKYWNAIYTSSDNVYSLTDVSSMYKNPYVLDLEVGKNYTFSIQGATQNSTNLKLEILKDGTVIQFISAINGDSKTFEV
-71 TAESFSMMGVTV
+71 ESG
-83 TINSDKT
+83 
-90 IVLNGTYTGTETY
+90 
-103 LRRLAK
+103 A
-109 DFTIPAG
+109 
-116 TYTLSNGNPDASA
+116 TYTLRGNYATREYP
-129 LVPSA
+129 V
-134 IFKDDNNNF
+134 IFNKPMLRLSTTDD
-143 DIVDVSTKTFTEEKV
+143 T
-158 IKPYLRIAIGSSF
+158 
-171 NNFKIYPMIVSGDTV
+171 
-186 GEYEP
+186 YEP
-191 YGASPSPDYPSEI
+191 YGVMPSPDYPSEI
-204 ENVKGK
+204 ENVKGR

-234 GTYTVKGTAT
+234 GTYTVKGTST
-244 KTTGIDLTTQD
+244 KATGIDLTTMD
-255 VIKLKGG
+255 TIKLKAN

-270 VLSGTMDGL
+270 IINGTMNGF
-279 ITVSVKGKD
+279 ITMAVRKKNGIIIS
-288 DVTKFN
+288 N
-294 YLNLGSTFKAQTKKT
+294 YLNLANTFRTRTKKT
-309 EEDLTIVRYNYY
+309 EEDLTIFNYQFY
-321 IGSGKTVAFTFRVQ
+321 VKEGTTVDSTFRVQ

-355 TGKNLFYNVVTSS
+355 TGKNIAKFDQSKNTNINSWIYTSNVANNITATKKGTGDSFYATFVANVVKGEQYIFSTSTS
-368 RPSGITLTQNDDG
+368 KHI
-381 SMLLNGTTTG
+381 SMYCYSDKLWGTAIKGLSAVGLSSAVPLKFTSNYTGQMIIGLYGTTTS
-391 VSIFDFRLPKA
+391 VEAKDF
-402 LPAGT
+402 
-407 YTFSIK
+407 
-413 GSGNIPG
+413 
-420 NVFLRARDNN
+420 
-430 AIMVSTDA
+430 
-438 QVQGNNTTQNSH
+438 
-450 TFTCEKEIA
+450 
-459 TVSLNI
+459 
-465 TTAGTIFNKFV
+465 
-476 IKPQLEQ
+476 QLEKG
-483 SSTATDYEPYT
+483 STATPYEPYA

-512 GTKAELIV
+512 GTKDELIV

-529 KIGEVV
+529 KIDEVV

-542 SGIWRDTET
+542 TGIWRDAET

-583 VHPYDAGANSIWA
+583 VHPYDAGTDSIWA
-596 IRKDNNDFKNALA
+596 IRKDNNEFKNALA

-616 ANYKNIIVKHSGCVT
+616 TNYKNIIVKHSGCVT

-650 AEPYEIDL
+650 ETPEEIDL

-666 FNGTTYITNSEDAEM
+666 FNGTTYITNSEDAKMSVEASVWQNE
-681 IVKYSQLGNKISKFV
+681 ISNSDYLQSFEIDSGCYVDGNIIGSVYAKCLKANFIDDQNNLTDKSIQAQIGIKYADLSNEYINMGKYTVERPNNEITANMSQITAYDDLYTNLDKKYVCNIDYSDGDKTVSDLYADVCKQLGLTPVTTTFTNSTIPIADNPFTNGEKNRTVLQTVAKISCSFIDIDDDTNKIDLCWLSDSDEPDYVFNLSDYSNV
-696 QGQFMLQDKC
+696 EG
-706 SVDGKL
+706 GKIVCGPINCL
-712 IGNVIAKNFECQIYS
+712 IIKNSQI
-727 GKTYNLVDKRVR
+727 
-739 VHTGLRFDDGTEEYV
+739 DD
-754 PWGDFI
+754 
-760 VDTYENVE
+760 ENVTIKDDE
-768 SSNYVSIKAM
+768 SIATNGEHSITISEDYILYNAELRQQAINAIWNKVKGMKYVDCK
-778 DYMVK
+778 
-783 FNPAYI
+783 
-789 DNSHYPCYLK
+789 
-799 DWVVNFANYFDV
+799 
-811 ELGDLSYEL
+811 L
-820 TADTEINTEK
+820 T
-830 IYYTKNG
+830 
-837 DDYEPVDN
+837 
-845 PEKENIST
+845 T
-853 YYEVDLGSVSNQNF
+853 YYGKPF
-867 EIIETPEI
+867 
-875 ANKTG
+875 
-880 REILKSV
+880 
-887 AEMFGSFATIGRD
+887 
-900 NKLYFKLKEKTGVKI
+900 
-915 PKSPTLHSLTKNE
+915 
-928 KYGEINVVV
+928 
-937 LKLGQAEG
+937 LKLGKYIR
-945 ENVTKRDEASIAKH
+945 V
-959 GENIIQIE
+959 
-967 DNVFLNSQAKR
+967 
-978 EMAINELFDRLKGF
+978 
-992 SYVDFSAEWNNFMYL
+992 YL
-1007 DSGDAIECQNKDDDT
+1007 SETEYFDT
-1022 YFETMLLNQTLY
+1022 YVLKHNFTFDGTFTSVIESPAPTEQE
-1034 IPNTTKSTI
+1034 IKTK
-1043 SAPSESKA
+1043 
-1051 EEKYQ
+1051 
-1056 FTEEQ
+1056 
-1061 KQINLY
+1061 
-1067 TELRVNKVEGAITAT
+1067 
-1082 TKKTQDISDDLN
+1082 QDISLGEALRNTQIEVNKQKGEIRSITTKQENIQSDIT
-1094 NNYYS
+1094 NNYYN
-1099 KTNINQLLQT
+1099 KTSMDELLQT

-1130 GLWFKADTANIRNL
+1130 GLWFKSDTANIQNL

-1154 NSDAV
+1154 NLDAV
-1159 NKSLTNVYPSSTS
+1159 NKSLANVYPSSTS

-1219 REFQLENGKI
+1219 REFQLEDGEI

-1244 KNTAYVML
+1244 NNTVYVML

-1262 IIVGDDLNGKTIYSS
+1262 ILLGDDLNGKTIYSS

-1306 VHTRLSKG
+1306 VHTQLSKG

-1323 SNFEQSIMPTINFYI
+1323 SNFEQSIMPMINFYV

-1346 EKSLKMSDT
+1346 EKSLTMSDT

-1363 KNNLAYPYLKIGIA
+1363 ENNLAYPYLKIGID

-1441 YAISF
+1441 YAVSF

-1501 ITFKCDVANAVEIYD
+1501 ITFKCDVDNAVEIYD
-1516 LMCNKGT
+1516 LMCNKGI

-1558 ANANGIRILTLQHA
+1558 ANANGIKILTLQNA

-1581 LSTKEIIVEDEAQ
+1581 LSTKELIVEDEAQ

>member
-1 MYKNVSDKFKGEKGV
+1 MLKGLTSTWKNGCNAKTLTFSEYIIIDNKKIPVKAVLKDDCYNNGNFIGTFIFKEISFEVENNIDFKQKEFEYYKVVNGETIKFGTFITTEITDNDTTELVKVVGMDFGLKTQVEYMSSLDYSSGLITLLDVWNECCELSGLTSGITDFTNSDFIVE
-16 LSRGRTN
+16 SDQFT
-23 IGYIQ
+23 
-28 PINENTIS
+28 
-36 GTSVSIRDGI
+36 GTGATIRDVFVAI
-46 KDKTELTIDGKST
+46 AQSSCSFVKVMNDDKIYLIFNEYESNKKDGKTLIIDNSVYNTNLKLQLYGKST
-59 QETRSGRNLLNV
+59 QETRSGKNLLNYIDNLISNANGL
-71 TAESFSMMGVTV
+71 TNTINPDGSITTTGKPARNYV
-83 TINSDKT
+83 TIIKSIAMTDLLEDKQVYT
-90 IVLNGTYTGTETY
+90 ISNEKPGKIYVQVNAMKNDGTYTYYNSYNGKTSFTVDKSLYKSYTVVIQTATMYTWGDSSLTITNKYMLCKGT
-103 LRRLAK
+103 
-109 DFTIPAG
+109 
-116 TYTLSNGNPDASA
+116 
-129 LVPSA
+129 
-134 IFKDDNNNF
+134 
-143 DIVDVSTKTFTEEKV
+143 
-158 IKPYLRIAIGSSF
+158 
-171 NNFKIYPMIVSGDTV
+171 DTV
-186 GEYEP
+186 FEK

-204 ENVKGK
+204 ENIKGK

-234 GTYTVKGTAT
+234 STYTVKGTAT
-244 KTTGIDLTTQD
+244 KATGIDLITQN

-270 VLSGTMDGL
+270 VLSGTMDGH

-321 IGSGKTVAFTFRVQ
+321 IESGKTVAFTFRVQ

-345 VPYGNIQIVE
+345 VPYGNTQIVE
-355 TGKNLFYNVVTSS
+355 TGKNLWKPFANET
-368 RPSGITLTQNDDG
+368 RSGITITQNADG
-381 SMLLNGTTTG
+381 SILLNGTATNDVFLKIALNKSFNETMTLGYNYKNGSISNANIYVRTRNADSKLVHNMSLSSLSKKGIGALTMNAEISYQDITVQKGTTLSN
-391 VSIFDFRLPKA
+391 VLLEIMLLK
-402 LPAGT
+402 GT
-407 YTFSIK
+407 YNET
-413 GSGNIPG
+413 NLP
-420 NVFLRARDNN
+420 
-430 AIMVSTDA
+430 
-438 QVQGNNTTQNSH
+438 
-450 TFTCEKEIA
+450 
-459 TVSLNI
+459 
-465 TTAGTIFNKFV
+465 
-476 IKPQLEQ
+476 
-483 SSTATDYEPYT
+483 DYEPYT

-512 GTKAELIV
+512 GTKDELIV
-520 KDGRAKIVK
+520 KDGRAKILK
-529 KIGEVV
+529 RIGKVV
-535 LDGSETI
+535 LDGSDDESWTKRNDGDGISTI
-542 SGIWRDTET
+542 SFNYNISNIGKTNQMNNRFQNGTSSIDGIECLGIPSQLIQIYMQIKRNRLSTLDVTG
-551 THIFKISDI
+551 FKAW
-560 KLDNLYTT
+560 LQ
-568 LTNTDEVFAMCDYFK
+568 
-583 VHPYDAGANSIWA
+583 ANPVV
-596 IRKDNNDFKNALA
+596 L
-609 IINTKGN
+609 
-616 ANYKNIIVKHSGCVT
+616 
-631 SAEFKTWLSNH
+631 
-642 NVTVQYEL
+642 QYEL
-650 AEPYEIDL
+650 KEPYEIDL

-666 FNGTTYITNSEDAEM
+666 FNGTSIITNSEDAEM
-681 IVKYSQLGNKISKFV
+681 SIKYSIINE
-696 QGQFMLQDKC
+696 
-706 SVDGKL
+706 
-712 IGNVIAKNFECQIYS
+712 VIEDY
-727 GKTYNLVDKRVR
+727 TDLDDKRDTKPITCVR
-739 VHTGLRFDDGTEEYV
+739 LGMSQ
-754 PWGDFI
+754 I
-760 VDTYENVE
+760 VGENL
-768 SSNYVSIKAM
+768 
-778 DYMVK
+778 D
-783 FNPAYI
+783 
-789 DNSHYPCYLK
+789 LK
-799 DWVVNFANYFDV
+799 DD
-811 ELGDLSYEL
+811 EL
-820 TADTEINTEK
+820 
-830 IYYTKNG
+830 
-837 DDYEPVDN
+837 
-845 PEKENIST
+845 
-853 YYEVDLGSVSNQNF
+853 
-867 EIIETPEI
+867 
-875 ANKTG
+875 
-880 REILKSV
+880 
-887 AEMFGSFATIGRD
+887 
-900 NKLYFKLKEKTGVKI
+900 VK
-915 PKSPTLHSLTKNE
+915 
-928 KYGEINVVV
+928 KYGEHWLIIN
-937 LKLGQAEG
+937 
-945 ENVTKRDEASIAKH
+945 
-959 GENIIQIE
+959 
-967 DNVFLNSQAKR
+967 DNPFAYTQKKR
-978 EMAINELFDRLKGF
+978 EELIYAILDKIKGF
-992 SYVDFSAEWNNFMYL
+992 GYSAFSAKTSFKPYL
-1007 DSGDAIECQNKDDDT
+1007 TCGDIIKFKNKNG
-1022 YFETMLLNQTLY
+1022 ELINSILLRYEHNYDEITLE
-1034 IPNTTKSTI
+1034 
-1043 SAPSESKA
+1043 APSETSATVNYVYPANTIDLYKKA
-1051 EEKYQ
+1051 EAKVDKEANNITLL
-1056 FTEEQ
+1056 TEQTKTLRE
-1061 KQINLY
+1061 NL
-1067 TELRVNKVEGAITAT
+1067 E
-1082 TKKTQDISDDLN
+1082 SD
-1094 NNYYS
+1094 YYN
-1099 KTNINQLLQT
+1099 KTNINELLQT

-1130 GLWFKADTANIRNL
+1130 GLWFKADTANIQNL

-1219 REFQLENGKI
+1219 REFQLENGEI

-1262 IIVGDDLNGKTIYSS
+1262 ILVGDDLNGKTIYSS

-1306 VHTRLSKG
+1306 VHTQLSKG

-1323 SNFEQSIMPTINFYI
+1323 SNFEQSIMPMIDFYV

-1346 EKSLKMSDT
+1346 EKSLTMSDT

-1363 KNNLAYPYLKIGIA
+1363 KNNLAYPYLKIGID

-1441 YAISF
+1441 YAVSF

-1479 EQDNETK
+1479 EQNNETK

-1501 ITFKCDVANAVEIYD
+1501 ITFKCDVDNAVEIYD
-1516 LMCNKGT
+1516 LMCNKGI

-1558 ANANGIRILTLQHA
+1558 ANANGIKILTLQNA

-1581 LSTKEIIVEDEAQ
+1581 LSTKELIVEDEAQ
-1594 ICRTLIQNVGDQTW
+1594 ICRTLMQNVGDQTW

>member
-36 GTSVSIRDGI
+36 GTSVSIIDGI

-59 QETRSGRNLLNV
+59 QETTTGKNLLDTKTLLVQSRTVNGLNYLNNGNG
-71 TAESFSMMGVTV
+71 TFNISGTTTINTSLELIQISKDFFDFSKTYYFYCSQNYNAAKFNLCFQIRKNGGDTTFFIANESLDFSTIDKSKVKTIGLVFYARANT
-83 TINSDKT
+83 TINS
-90 IVLNGTYTGTETY
+90 
-103 LRRLAK
+103 
-109 DFTIPAG
+109 
-116 TYTLSNGNPDASA
+116 GNNVK
-129 LVPSA
+129 L
-134 IFKDDNNNF
+134 
-143 DIVDVSTKTFTEEKV
+143 
-158 IKPYLRIAIGSSF
+158 
-171 NNFKIYPMIVSGDTV
+171 MIVEGDTPPS
-186 GEYEP
+186 YEP
-191 YGASPSPDYPSEI
+191 YTGGQPSPSPDYPSEI
-204 ENVKGK
+204 ENVKGR
-210 NLINPNLPVG
+210 NLFKPTLATTTLN
-220 SETKDG
+220 G
-226 ITLTNNGD
+226 ITCTANED
-234 GTYTVKGTAT
+234 GTYTLNGTAT
-244 KTTGIDLTTQD
+244 ADATFTIGADRNLTAGKTYKFVGCPIGGSNTTYRIGWNYHGYEYGNGLISKKTTEARNVQIT
-255 VIKLKGG
+255 IFKGVTASNLIFKPMFTENTLS
-262 TYYTNSIE
+262 TYN
-270 VLSGTMDGL
+270 D
-279 ITVSVKGKD
+279 
-288 DVTKFN
+288 
-294 YLNLGSTFKAQTKKT
+294 
-309 EEDLTIVRYNYY
+309 
-321 IGSGKTVAFTFRVQ
+321 
-335 LEEGSVATRY
+335 Y

-355 TGKNLFYNVVTSS
+355 TGKNIAKFDQSKNTNINSWIYTSNVANNITATKKGTGDSFYATFVANVVKGEQYVFSTSTS
-368 RPSGITLTQNDDG
+368 NRIYMYCYSDKLWGTGIKGLSAVGLSSAVPLKFTSTYTGQMIIGLY
-381 SMLLNGTTTG
+381 GTTTS
-391 VSIFDFRLPKA
+391 VEAKDFQLE
-402 LPAGT
+402 
-407 YTFSIK
+407 K
-413 GSGNIPG
+413 GS
-420 NVFLRARDNN
+420 
-430 AIMVSTDA
+430 
-438 QVQGNNTTQNSH
+438 
-450 TFTCEKEIA
+450 IA
-459 TVSLNI
+459 TN
-465 TTAGTIFNKFV
+465 
-476 IKPQLEQ
+476 
-483 SSTATDYEPYT
+483 YEPCT

-512 GTKAELIV
+512 GTKDELIV
-520 KDGRAKIVK
+520 KDGRAKIIK
-529 KIGEVV
+529 RIDKVV
-535 LDGSETI
+535 LNGSDDENWLFIDNNQRFRTNSNYIPKLSNIKINKAETSHNLTYALSNYYTI
-542 SGIWRDTET
+542 STQNNVKPGSNKMGFSQWGGVK
-551 THIFKISDI
+551 F
-560 KLDNLYTT
+560 LY
-568 LTNTDEVFAMCDYFK
+568 LPADYNTV
-583 VHPYDAGANSIWA
+583 G
-596 IRKDNNDFKNALA
+596 
-609 IINTKGN
+609 
-616 ANYKNIIVKHSGCVT
+616 
-631 SAEFKTWLSNH
+631 EFKAWLSTH
-642 NVTVQYEL
+642 NTIVQYEL

-658 GEVATLKT
+658 GEVSML
-666 FNGTTYITNSEDAEM
+666 TTYEGTSNITNSEDTNM
-681 IVKYSQLGNKISKFV
+681 SVKYSQLGDKISKFV

-789 DNSHYPCYLK
+789 DNFHYPCYLK

-837 DDYEPVDN
+837 DDYESVDN

-937 LKLGQAEG
+937 LKLGQVEG
-945 ENVTKRDEASIAKH
+945 ENVTKRDEASIAKY

-1082 TKKTQDISDDLN
+1082 TKKTQDIYDDLN

-1179 EELMEINSAYEYSL
+1179 EELMEIDSAYEYSL

-1262 IIVGDDLNGKTIYSS
+1262 ILVGDNLNGKTIYSS

-1306 VHTRLSKG
+1306 VHTKLSKG

-1323 SNFEQSIMPTINFYI
+1323 SNFEQSIMPTINFYV

-1363 KNNLAYPYLKIGIA
+1363 KNNLAYPYLKIGID

-1479 EQDNETK
+1479 EQDNEAK

-1501 ITFKCDVANAVEIYD
+1501 ITFKCDVDNAVEIYD

-1558 ANANGIRILTLQHA
+1558 ANANGIRILTLQNA